1 MMTDKNTRKK
11 IKKVYDNV
19 DFFLTHLT
27 GCGLKENVKKASVAL
42 IETIDSKIH
51 EEAAAGAAPGSTSA
65 KLEKAY
71 LTLHCMASD
80 DDSKI
85 MEMFK
90 DLTKIFHPEIGSRP
104 NEAEFYRI
112 VDSYNRIMKDRH
124 PEIDAEE

>member
-1 MMTDKNTRKK
+1 MPDKNTKRK

-19 DFFLTHLT
+19 DFFMKQLT
-27 GCGLKENVKKASVAL
+27 GHGLKENVKNASVAL

-51 EEAAAGAAPGSTSA
+51 EEDAAGAAAGSSQA

-71 LTLHCMASD
+71 LTLHCMTVD

-85 MEMFK
+85 MDMFK

-104 NEAEFYRI
+104 DETEFYRI